1 MSYVLPSNSNG
12 STTARPYPAIMR
24 PLTTV
29 AIVLV
34 GWQLAWTFG
43 LIRNDGF
50 PSVVQTIEAFWDLLT
65 VPFAKKTLIGHIG
78 DSVLRW
84 SLGVTLAVI
93 VGIGFGACLAWF
105 PRFRL
110 LAQPIFEFVR
120 YLPPLAWAPLALII
134 LGPSLKAEV
143 FIVFV
148 GALPPVIINTWIG
161 LTNVDSILFDAGRT
175 LGASSRRMLLT
186 IALPA
191 ATLNIFTGIRVAIAN
206 GWAALIGAELIGA
219 QSGLGFIIIN
229 SQTAARP
236 AHILAGMLVI
246 GAIGLSIDFLFR
258 KLTRRVTHWQ
268 GTHL

>member
-1 MSYVLPSNSNG
+1 MSYAVPRNG
-12 STTARPYPAIMR
+12 SSTAWPHAAIVRPF
-24 PLTTV
+24 TTV
-29 AIVLV
+29 VVVLL
-34 GWQLAWTFG
+34 GWQLVWTLG
-43 LIRNDGF
+43 LIPNEGF
-50 PSVVQTIEAFWDLLT
+50 PSVVQTIAAFWDLLT
-65 VPFAKKTLIGHIG
+65 NPFAKKTLLGHIG
-78 DSVLRW
+78 DSLLRW
-84 SLGVTLAVI
+84 SLGVTLAVM

-120 YLPPLAWAPLALII
+120 YLPPLAWAPLALIMV
-134 LGPSLKAEV
+134 GPSLKAEV

-148 GALPPVIINTWIG
+148 GAVPPVIINTWTG
-161 LTNVDSILFDAGRT
+161 LTSVDSILFDAGRT

-246 GAIGLSIDFLFR
+246 GAIGMSIDFLFR
-258 KLTRRVTHWQ
+258 NLTRRVTHWQ
-268 GTHL
+268 GTSL

>member
-1 MSYVLPSNSNG
+1 MSSALLVPRQSSFA
-12 STTARPYPAIMR
+12 ARPYPAIVR
-24 PLTTV
+24 PFTTV
-29 AIVLV
+29 ALVLLA
-34 GWQLAWTFG
+34 WQLAWTFK
-43 LIRNDGF
+43 LIPNEGF
-50 PSVVQTIEAFWDLLT
+50 PSVVQTIEAFWNLLT

-78 DSVLRW
+78 DSMLRW
-84 SLGVTLAVI
+84 SLGVTLAVF

-161 LTNVDSILFDAGRT
+161 LTNVDAILFDAGRT

-191 ATLNIFTGIRVAIAN
+191 ATLNILTGIRVAIAN
-206 GWAALIGAELIGA
+206 GWAALIGSELIGA

-246 GAIGLSIDFLFR
+246 GAIGMAIDFMFR
-258 KLTRRVTHWQ
+258 TLTRRVTHWQ
-268 GTHL
+268 GTSL

>member
-1 MSYVLPSNSNG
+1 MSYAVSSNG
-12 STTARPYPAIMR
+12 STTARPYPAIVR
-24 PLTTV
+24 PFTTV
-29 AIVLV
+29 AVVLL

-43 LIRNDGF
+43 LISNDGF
-50 PSVVQTIEAFWDLLT
+50 PSVVQTIDAFWDLLT
-65 VPFAKKTLIGHIG
+65 TPFAKKTLIGHIG
-78 DSVLRW
+78 DSMLRW
-84 SLGVTLAVI
+84 SLGVSLAVI

-120 YLPPLAWAPLALII
+120 YLPPLAWAPLALLIA
-134 LGPSLKAEV
+134 GPSLKAEV

-148 GALPPVIINTWIG
+148 GAVPPVIINTWTG

-191 ATLNIFTGIRVAIAN
+191 ATLNILTGIRVAMAN
-206 GWAALIGAELIGA
+206 GWAALIGSELIGA

-246 GAIGLSIDFLFR
+246 GAIGMLIDFLFR
-258 KLTRRVTHWQ
+258 NLTRRVTRWQ
-268 GTHL
+268 GTSL

>member
-1 MSYVLPSNSNG
+1 MSSALLVPRQSSFA
-12 STTARPYPAIMR
+12 ARPYPAIVR
-24 PLTTV
+24 PFTTV
-29 AIVLV
+29 ALVLLA
-34 GWQLAWTFG
+34 WQLAWTFK
-43 LIRNDGF
+43 LIPNEGF

-78 DSVLRW
+78 DSMLRW

-191 ATLNIFTGIRVAIAN
+191 ATLNILTGIRVAIAN
-206 GWAALIGAELIGA
+206 GWAALIGSELIGA

-246 GAIGLSIDFLFR
+246 GAIGMAIDFMFR
-258 KLTRRVTHWQ
+258 TLTRRVTHWQ
-268 GTHL
+268 GTSL